1 MKSLAAL
8 FFILCLISC
17 KNEEKK
23 EPLYPKSS
31 TQVNEGAGAEMTP
44 SEKLGQELFNGKGN
58 CLSCH
63 KPEQKV
69 IGPSIKQIAEIYKK
83 QNADMVTFL
92 KGKSEPIVDPSQYD
106 VMKTNFYITK
116 HFSDEELKAL
126 EDYFYYH
133 LK

>member
-1 MKSLAAL
+1 MKNLAAL
-8 FFILCLISC
+8 FIIISLISC
-17 KNEEKK
+17 KNEDKK
-23 EPLYPKSS
+23 EPLYPENS
-31 TQVNEGAGAEMTP
+31 TPVNEGAGAEMTT
-44 SEKLGQELFNGKGN
+44 SEKLGQEIFNGKGN

-69 IGPSIKQIAEIYKK
+69 IGPSIKQIAVIYKT

-92 KGKSEPIVDPSQYD
+92 KGKGEPIVDPSQYE

-116 HFSDEELKAL
+116 NLTDEELKAL